1 VVARTTPN
9 VRAPGIRAAG
19 EKHPQD
25 GDSHRRLIAKTVA
38 TPEDFNAGIIDRYLL
53 AVAAHELELYAEAI
67 TLLDAALSAGLG
79 DEYASR
85 AERLRAICAVKSVSE
100 ILKTRCLPAV
110 PCAREAGC
118 DAFATAFAVLVRLA
132 DQRDPTLL
140 LISRISS

>member
-1 VVARTTPN
+1 MNVPPGQARPPRRWTIFDLPPSERPFVPDADRQPQPVVARTTPN

-85 AERLRAICAVKSVSE
+85 AERLRAICAVK
-100 ILKTRCLPAV
+100 
-110 PCAREAGC
+110 AG
-118 DAFATAFAVLVRLA
+118 
-132 DQRDPTLL
+132 
-140 LISRISS
+140 I